1 MVMTDALG
9 FPASCGMCEATSR
22 PLFSVP
28 DDSRPSDRAPRA
40 VCRFCFIRIV
50 GIVPRQR
57 LRVDPGTSGRAAV
70 ASKGTGERPT
80 A

>member
-1 MVMTDALG
+1 MAMTGVCG
-9 FPASCGMCEATSR
+9 FPAACELCEAKGR

-28 DDSRPSDRAPRA
+28 DGSRPTDHAPRA

-57 LRVDPGTSGRAAV
+57 LRVDAVPARARSGV
-70 ASKGTGERPT
+70 TETGESPR